1 MDMSVSA
8 TQGGSVSRA
17 RATAVVCDASA
28 FNLRFLRAAMTKLGY
43 TDVIEAHDL
52 EEMVHKATVAQAE
65 LVVFDPAMQDG
76 AGIDAINDL
85 KAAVPNAFLVAF
97 CSDDAMARSVQWQ
110 GLVTVPK
117 RSILQLDALIAAIRS
132 ELGHEA
138 VVEPEAIPMADMAIP
153 VWDEVP
159 SLVDA
164 I

>member
-1 MDMSVSA
+1 MSVSA
-8 TQGGSVSRA
+8 MQVGSVSRA
-17 RATAVVCDASA
+17 CRVAVVCDTSA
-28 FNLRFLRAAMTKLGY
+28 FNLRFLRAAMAKLGY
-43 TDVIEAHDL
+43 TDVLEAHNV
-52 EEMVHKATVAQAE
+52 EELVHQATVGQAE

-97 CSDDAMARSVQWQ
+97 CSDDAMARSMKWQ

-132 ELGHEA
+132 ELGQA
-138 VVEPEAIPMADMAIP
+138 DVIEPEAIPMADMAIP
-153 VWDEVP
+153 VWDQVP